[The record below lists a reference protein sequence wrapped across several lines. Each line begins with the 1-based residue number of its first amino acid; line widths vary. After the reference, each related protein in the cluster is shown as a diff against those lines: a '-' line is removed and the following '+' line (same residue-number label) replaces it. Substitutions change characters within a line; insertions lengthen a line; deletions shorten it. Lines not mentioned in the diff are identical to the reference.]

1 MPYIQINSIIL
12 PRYIYCNDANDL
24 INSLIK

>member
-12 PRYIYCNDANDL
+12 PRYIYWNDANDL